1 MPGATRQFFCPRLK
15 DIYMMSVN
23 LMNPKVEGGKT
34 HVEAQNT
41 YYDTYQ
47 VWSGVLFI
55 TFGVRARMLP
65 APAR

>member
-1 MPGATRQFFCPRLK
+1 MPGAMRQFFCLRLK
-15 DIYMMSVN
+15 DMMSVN